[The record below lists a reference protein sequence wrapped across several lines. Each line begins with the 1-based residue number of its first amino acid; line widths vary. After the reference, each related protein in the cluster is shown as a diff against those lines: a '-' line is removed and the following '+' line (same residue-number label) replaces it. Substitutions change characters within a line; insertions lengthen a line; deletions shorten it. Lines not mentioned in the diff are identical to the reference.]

1 MYPEPKVVRYEA
13 RRSGGNMAGRYGK
26 ESWEEGEDRGSKGRL
41 AAVEKVLVVIL
52 GVIVLV
58 VIAGSIYGLAS
69 GTRARKL
76 AREAGMAAL
85 PAGSNV
91 FTAIGTIRASTKD
104 SPPSVVVATISFPYP
119 ADDAA
124 FAEELEKK
132 TSALKAA
139 AVSWFSERSAADLV
153 PAYSG
158 SVKTG
163 LRDSFNALLSLGK
176 VDEIWL
182 SDFSVIE

>member
-1 MYPEPKVVRYEA
+1 MAARYDE
-13 RRSGGNMAGRYGK
+13 GRWK
-26 ESWEEGEDRGSKGRL
+26 EGQDAGSKGGL
-41 AAVEKVLVVIL
+41 AAVEKTLVIVL
-52 GVIVLV
+52 GVIILVLV
-58 VIAGSIYGLAS
+58 AGSIYGLAS
-69 GTRARKL
+69 GTRAKKL

-91 FTAIGTIRASTKD
+91 FTAIGTIRASTRD

-119 ADDAA
+119 ADDPA

-132 TSALKAA
+132 TSALKTAA
-139 AVSWFSERSAADLV
+139 MSWFSERKAADLV

>member
-1 MYPEPKVVRYEA
+1 
-13 RRSGGNMAGRYGK
+13 MAGRYD
-26 ESWEEGEDRGSKGRL
+26 EDRWEEGQERKGRGGL
-41 AAVEKVLVVIL
+41 SAVEKALAVIL

-58 VIAGSIYGLAS
+58 LVAGSVYGLAS
-69 GTRARKL
+69 GTRAKKL

-119 ADDAA
+119 ADDPA

-132 TSALKAA
+132 TDALKAA
-139 AVSWFSERSAADLV
+139 ALAWFQERTAADLV

-158 SVKTG
+158 AVKTG

>member
-1 MYPEPKVVRYEA
+1 MAARYDE
-13 RRSGGNMAGRYGK
+13 GR
-26 ESWEEGEDRGSKGRL
+26 WEEGQDRGSKGGL
-41 AAVEKVLVVIL
+41 SAVEKMLAIIL
-52 GVIVLV
+52 GIIVLIL
-58 VIAGSIYGLAS
+58 IAGSIYGLAS
-69 GTRARKL
+69 GTRAKKL

-119 ADDAA
+119 ADDSA

-139 AVSWFSERSAADLV
+139 AQSWFAERSAADLV
-153 PAYSG
+153 PAYEG

-163 LRDSFNALLSLGK
+163 LRDAFNALLSLGK

>member
-1 MYPEPKVVRYEA
+1 MTRRNGGEA
-13 RRSGGNMAGRYGK
+13 WRDG
-26 ESWEEGEDRGSKGRL
+26 EEGESRGGL
-41 AAVEKVLVVIL
+41 APVERVLAIILGIVVLVL
-52 GVIVLV
+52 A
-58 VIAGSIYGLAS
+58 AGSIYGLAAD
-69 GTRARKL
+69 TRAKKL
-76 AREAGMAAL
+76 AREASAAAL

-91 FTAIGTIRASTKD
+91 FAAIGTIRASTRD

-119 ADDAA
+119 ADDSA

-132 TSALKAA
+132 TSALRKAA
-139 AVSWFSERSAADLV
+139 EAWFAGRSAADLV
-153 PAYSG
+153 PAYEG

-163 LRDSFNALLSLGK
+163 LRDAFNALLSLGK

>member
-1 MYPEPKVVRYEA
+1 
-13 RRSGGNMAGRYGK
+13 MAGRYD
-26 ESWEEGEDRGSKGRL
+26 EDRWGEGRDREGKGGLGS
-41 AAVEKVLVVIL
+41 VEKALAILL

-58 VIAGSIYGLAS
+58 LVAGSIYGLAS
-69 GTRARKL
+69 GSRAKKL
-76 AREAGMAAL
+76 AHEAGLASL
-85 PAGSNV
+85 PAGSDV
-91 FTAIGTIRASTKD
+91 FTAIGTIRASTRD

-132 TSALKAA
+132 TSALRAA
-139 AVSWFSERSAADLV
+139 AVSWFRERSAADLV

-176 VDEIWL
+176 IDEIWL

>member
-1 MYPEPKVVRYEA
+1 
-13 RRSGGNMAGRYGK
+13 MAGRYG
-26 ESWEEGEDRGSKGRL
+26 EYRREERQDRVEKGGL
-41 AAVEKVLVVIL
+41 AAVEKTLAIIL

-58 VIAGSIYGLAS
+58 LIAGSIYGLAS

-76 AREAGMAAL
+76 AHEAGMAAL
-85 PAGSNV
+85 PAGSDV
-91 FTAIGTIRASTKD
+91 FTAIGTIRASTRD

-132 TSALKAA
+132 TSALRAA
-139 AVSWFSERSAADLV
+139 AISWFQERSAADLV

-163 LRDSFNALLSLGK
+163 LRDAFNAMLSLGS
-176 VDEIWL
+176 VNEIWL

>member
-1 MYPEPKVVRYEA
+1 
-13 RRSGGNMAGRYGK
+13 MAGRYG
-26 ESWEEGEDRGSKGRL
+26 EDRWEDGRDRGGKGGL
-41 AAVEKVLVVIL
+41 GPVEKTLAVIL

-58 VIAGSIYGLAS
+58 LVAGSIYGLAS
-69 GTRARKL
+69 GTRAKKL
-76 AREAGMAAL
+76 ARDAGIAAL
-85 PAGSNV
+85 PAGSDV

-119 ADDAA
+119 ADDSA

-132 TSALKAA
+132 TSALRAA

-182 SDFSVIE
+182 SDFSVID

>member
-1 MYPEPKVVRYEA
+1 
-13 RRSGGNMAGRYGK
+13 MAGRHR
-26 ESWEEGEDRGSKGRL
+26 EDRWEEGRDREGRGGL
-41 AAVEKVLVVIL
+41 SAVEKALAIIL
-52 GVIVLV
+52 GVIVLALV
-58 VIAGSIYGLAS
+58 VGSIYGLAS
-69 GTRARKL
+69 GTRAKKL
-76 AREAGMAAL
+76 AREAGMASL

-91 FTAIGTIRASTKD
+91 FTAIGTIRASTGD

-119 ADDAA
+119 ADDPA

-132 TSALKAA
+132 TNALKAA
-139 AVSWFSERSAADLV
+139 SIAWFQERKAADLV

-163 LRDSFNALLSLGK
+163 LRDSFNTLLSLGK

-182 SDFSVIE
+182 SDFSVID